1 MLLYLQYLPEK
12 YKIKILSWI
21 MYNKISNLFLINVK
35 DLNSGISDELQSNQS
50 SLWYD
55 HYLAIFLLQIIEI
68 IIFYHMIFMIFSVLY
83 TVITAL

>member
-50 SLWYD
+50 SL
-55 HYLAIFLLQIIEI
+55 IFQFCIL
-68 IIFYHMIFMIFSVLY
+68 
-83 TVITAL
+83 